1 MVGRGNSGT
10 VHGMMTRHRRKSPF
24 RRIWLPLFGI
34 AFCAYFGYHAYNGA
48 YGLQSLERLETEAVT
63 LRAQVDKLRDERLA
77 IERKVA
83 YLKPDSLDA
92 DVVDTEARMSLNL
105 LRPDEVV
112 ISFGAVQHRP

>member
-1 MVGRGNSGT
+1 MI
-10 VHGMMTRHRRKSPF
+10 TRHRRKSPF
-24 RRIWLPLFGI
+24 RRLWLPLFGI
-34 AFCAYFGYHAYNGA
+34 AFCAYFGYHAYHGS
-48 YGLQSLERLETEAVT
+48 YGLQSLERLESEAVT
-63 LRAQVDKLRDERLA
+63 LKAQAEKLKEERLA

-92 DVVDTEARMSLNL
+92 DVVDIEARTSLNL

>member
-1 MVGRGNSGT
+1 
-10 VHGMMTRHRRKSPF
+10 MMTRHRRKSPLN
-24 RRIWLPLFGI
+24 RIWVPLF
-34 AFCAYFGYHAYNGA
+34 AFVFLGYFGYHAYNGA
-48 YGLQSLERLETEAVT
+48 YGLQSLERLEAEAVT
-63 LRAQVDKLRDERLA
+63 LKAQVDKLKEERAA

-83 YLKPDSLDA
+83 WLKPDSLDA